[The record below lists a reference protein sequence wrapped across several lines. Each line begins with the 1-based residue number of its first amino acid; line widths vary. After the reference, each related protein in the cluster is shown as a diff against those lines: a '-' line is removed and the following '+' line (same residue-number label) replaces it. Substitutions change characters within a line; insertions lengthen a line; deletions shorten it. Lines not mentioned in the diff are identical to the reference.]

1 MIKELEDVLKKNYPL
16 LYDTI
21 SKLTDKE
28 ITDNYAGIFDT
39 IDSVMDNLELISDIE
54 DDMVIEAMEDVDKS
68 DSFFDKEYTD
78 LELLLKEDNERTTV
92 VNAEPVPLYGVL
104 QVSIF
109 ATLVMLIIRMSSGF
123 EDSYP
128 YVIITSVM
136 CFILYPILIIVSLK
150 RYVNFRKWL

>member
-104 QVSIF
+104 QVSLF

-123 EDSYP
+123 EDNYP
-128 YVIITSVM
+128 YIIITSIM
-136 CFILYPILIIVSLK
+136 CSILYPILIIVSLK

>member
-104 QVSIF
+104 QVSLF

-123 EDSYP
+123 EDNYP
-128 YVIITSVM
+128 YVIITSIM
-136 CFILYPILIIVSLK
+136 CSILYPILIIVSLK